1 VGFRVDENGSVRWDW
16 RRAAVPL
23 IGPEFLTSVVFLY
36 ETVADAEDDQGYGG
50 SGFLIGVAVSGSPL
64 LVHLYAVTNEHVA
77 SACQAVKFTYRPHG
91 YKQIIGPD
99 ERGPWWPHEDGD
111 DVAVAHLGIYRRSAL
126 QDWVP
131 FPSKMFVNRSQ
142 LTPYAIVPG
151 EDCFMC
157 GRFIRPRESES
168 LDKPVMRFGNLASWP
183 QTITQ
188 YDRGGFQQESF
199 LVDMRSISGYSGSPV
214 YAYYTLSGPRWP
226 VTGLNDPMAKQA
238 DWSAKISDMWLLG
251 IDWGNLQVPVEMSDT
266 DGNVIDDKL
275 LVNSGVS
282 AVVPAWKIAE
292 LLMQRDDVLKER
304 TQIDDEQYE
313 LEDVGSELDGAT
325 FTSDAS
331 D

>member
-1 VGFRVDENGSVRWDW
+1 
-16 RRAAVPL
+16 
-23 IGPEFLTSVVFLY
+23 
-36 ETVADAEDDQGYGG
+36 
-50 SGFLIGVAVSGSPL
+50 
-64 LVHLYAVTNEHVA
+64 
-77 SACQAVKFTYRPHG
+77 
-91 YKQIIGPD
+91 
-99 ERGPWWPHEDGD
+99 
-111 DVAVAHLGIYRRSAL
+111 
-126 QDWVP
+126 
-131 FPSKMFVNRSQ
+131 
-142 LTPYAIVPG
+142 
-151 EDCFMC
+151 
-157 GRFIRPRESES
+157 
-168 LDKPVMRFGNLASWP
+168 
-183 QTITQ
+183 
-188 YDRGGFQQESF
+188 
-199 LVDMRSISGYSGSPV
+199 
-214 YAYYTLSGPRWP
+214 
-226 VTGLNDPMAKQA
+226 MAKQA